1 MDFKNLQR
9 KAMELINKRGGTESA
24 KQDAEELKDIA
35 TGPGSLGDKAKAAA
49 DALKDPGAPGPDRPA
64 GATPGAPGD
73 AEPQTPAGATP
84 GAPGDAEPQTPAASP
99 PSSTPETPNEPPRTG
114 A

>member
-24 KQDAEELKDIA
+24 KQDAEELRDIA

-64 GATPGAPGD
+64 GATPGAPS
-73 AEPQTPAGATP
+73 A
-84 GAPGDAEPQTPAASP
+84 AEPQTPAASP